1 MATTAELMAELNA
14 SQVSTDNDKEEKTE
28 RVRALF
34 QGLTFGS
41 ADEAEAFY
49 ESIFSDVSYDDA
61 LTEVRKKLSDYQ
73 DSDAIGSIMY
83 ETAGAAIPAIVAGF
97 FTGGSAT
104 AATGAK
110 LFPRLWQAAKIGM
123 AEGGIYAFN
132 TGEGDLGDRVSRVP
146 GGATIGALTGGSGK
160 GVSDVVTGFGSA
172 VIDKARR
179 MFGNRGSKAVE
190 TEIQRLASESG
201 KTVDEIVADV
211 ASGKLMVENV
221 TLRESVKAMVADG
234 GPSSARLK
242 TSFPERTKQTEAAAF
257 DELRSG
263 MTNIDNPNITQGM
276 GEIIDAERV
285 IEAGAR
291 APYNTQKVSGELL
304 TELRNIIKRMPKAA
318 ELAAQEMQQ
327 RTGAAPFYKI
337 NEAGEVVFNTIP
349 TAAQAEAIMAHSGR
363 IAQSFSEKTMTKGL
377 APSAFEVQNSLR
389 KQIDESVEGMKEIRA
404 ISALTFSKEDAF
416 KAGLTLINKSPEQ
429 ANILIQRMMNESVD
443 PSVLDALR
451 SGVMASIK
459 NDVSKAGGKSAAIR
473 KILKED
479 AKLKDLVEQLF
490 PEDSLDSLVNKLEI
504 AQGAKN
510 IENFALTG
518 SSTQSVDAAA
528 GRMGTGM
535 AEDVISLGNGNPA
548 AAARIA
554 AVLMQKMGIGL
565 SEKDKAKVVQVLL
578 STDPDEVRKALV
590 DESALASLATGL
602 KATLNQSV
610 YAGTQAPAV
619 VLAGNAGGNMSE
631 SLFSREER

>member
-14 SQVSTDNDKEEKTE
+14 SQVSTDNDIEEKTE

-73 DSDAIGSIMY
+73 DSDALGSIMY

-304 TELRNIIKRMPKAA
+304 TELRSIIKRMPKAA

-416 KAGLTLINKSPEQ
+416 DAGLTLINKSPEQ

>member
-1 MATTAELMAELNA
+1 MATTEELMAELRA
-14 SQVSTDNDKEEKTE
+14 TQVSTDNDIEEKTE

-73 DSDAIGSIMY
+73 DSDALGSIMY
-83 ETAGAAIPAIVAGF
+83 ETAGAAIPSIVAGF

-132 TGEGDLGDRVSRVP
+132 TGEGDLGNRASRVP
-146 GGATIGALTGGSGK
+146 GGATIGAITGGGGK
-160 GVSDVVTGFGSA
+160 GVSDVVTGLGSA

-179 MFGNRGSKAVE
+179 MFGKRGSKAVE

-201 KTVDEIVADV
+201 KTVDEIVDDV
-211 ASGKLMVENV
+211 ASGKLMVENF
-221 TLRESVKAMVADG
+221 TLREAVKAMVADG

-242 TSFPERTKQTEAAAF
+242 ASFPERTKQTESTAF
-257 DELRSG
+257 DELRAG
-263 MTNIDNPNITQGM
+263 MTDINNPNITQGM

-285 IEAGAR
+285 IEAGVR

-327 RTGAAPFYKI
+327 KTGAAPFYNI
-337 NEAGEVVFNTIP
+337 NKAGDVVFNTIP

-389 KQIDESVEGMKEIRA
+389 KQIDDSVEGMKDVRA
-404 ISALTFSKEDAF
+404 TSALTFSKEDAF
-416 KAGLTLINKSPEQ
+416 KEGLTLINKSPEQ
-429 ANILIQRMMNESVD
+429 ANILIQKMMDESVD
-443 PSVLDALR
+443 PSVLAALR
-451 SGVMASIK
+451 SGVMSSIK
-459 NDVSKAGGKSAAIR
+459 NDASKAGGKSAAIR

-479 AKLKDLVEQLF
+479 TKLKELIEQLF

-528 GRMGTGM
+528 NRMGTGM

-554 AVLMQKMGIGL
+554 AVLMQKMGMGL

-578 STDPDEVRKALV
+578 STDPDKVRKALV
-590 DESALASLATGL
+590 DESALASLASGL
-602 KATLNQSV
+602 KATLNQTA
-610 YAGTQAPAV
+610 YAGTQAPGA

-631 SLFSREER
+631 SLFYRGDR

>member
-1 MATTAELMAELNA
+1 MASTEELMAELKA
-14 SQVSTDNDKEEKTE
+14 TQVSTANDIEEKTE

-49 ESIFSDVSYDDA
+49 ESIFTDVSYDDA

-73 DSDAIGSIMY
+73 DSDALGSIMY

-104 AATGAK
+104 AATGAR

-132 TGEGDLGDRVSRVP
+132 TGEGDLGNRVSRVP
-146 GGATIGALTGGSGK
+146 GGAAFGAVTGGAGK
-160 GVSDVVTGFGSA
+160 GVGDLVTGLGSA

-201 KTVDEIVADV
+201 KTVDEIVDDV
-211 ASGKLMVENV
+211 ASGRLMVENS
-221 TLRESVKAMVADG
+221 TLREAVKAMVADG

-242 TSFPERTKQTEAAAF
+242 SSFPERTKQTEAAAF
-257 DELRSG
+257 DELRGG
-263 MTNIDNPNITQGM
+263 MTDIDNPNITQGM
-276 GEIIDAERV
+276 DEIINAERV

-291 APYNTQKVSGELL
+291 APYSTQKVSGELL
-304 TELRNIIKRMPKAA
+304 TELRSIIKRMPKAA

-327 RTGAAPFYKI
+327 KTGAAPFYKI

-429 ANILIQRMMNESVD
+429 ANILIQRMMDESVD
-443 PSVLDALR
+443 PSVLAALR
-451 SGVMASIK
+451 SGVMSSIK

-479 AKLKDLVEQLF
+479 TKLKELVEQLF

-528 GRMGTGM
+528 SRMGSGM
-535 AEDVISLGNGNPA
+535 AEDVISLGNANPA

-554 AVLMQKMGIGL
+554 AVLMQKMGMGL
-565 SEKDKAKVVQVLL
+565 SEKDKAKVVQILL

-602 KATLNQSV
+602 KATLNQTA
-610 YAGTQAPAV
+610 YAGTQAPGV
-619 VLAGNAGGNMSE
+619 VLAANAGGNMSE
-631 SLFSREER
+631 SLFQRGER

>member
-14 SQVSTDNDKEEKTE
+14 SQVSNTNDIEEKTE

-73 DSDAIGSIMY
+73 DSDALGSIMY

-104 AATGAK
+104 AATGAR

-132 TGEGDLGDRVSRVP
+132 TGEGDLGNRVSRVP
-146 GGATIGALTGGSGK
+146 GGAAFGAVTGGAGK
-160 GVSDVVTGFGSA
+160 GVGDLVTGLGSA

-221 TLRESVKAMVADG
+221 TLREAVKAMVADG

-242 TSFPERTKQTEAAAF
+242 ASFPERTKQTEAAAF
-257 DELRSG
+257 DELRGG
-263 MTNIDNPNITQGM
+263 MTDIDNPNITQGM
-276 GEIIDAERV
+276 DEIINAERV

-291 APYNTQKVSGELL
+291 APYSTQKVSGELL
-304 TELRNIIKRMPKAA
+304 TELRSIIKRMPKAA

-327 RTGAAPFYKI
+327 KTGAAPFYKI

-429 ANILIQRMMNESVD
+429 ANILIQRMMDESVD
-443 PSVLDALR
+443 PSVLAALR
-451 SGVMASIK
+451 SGVMSSIK
-459 NDVSKAGGKSAAIR
+459 NDASKAGGKSAAIR

-479 AKLKDLVEQLF
+479 TKLKELVEQLF

-602 KATLNQSV
+602 KATLNQSA

>member
-1 MATTAELMAELNA
+1 MATTQELMAELNA
-14 SQVSTDNDKEEKTE
+14 SQVSNTNDIEEKTE

-104 AATGAK
+104 AATGAR

-123 AEGGIYAFN
+123 TEGGIYAFN
-132 TGEGDLGDRVSRVP
+132 TGEGDLGDRASRVP
-146 GGATIGALTGGSGK
+146 GGATIGALTGGAGK
-160 GVSDVVTGFGSA
+160 GVGDVVTGFGSA

-242 TSFPERTKQTEAAAF
+242 NSFPERTKQTETDAF
-257 DELRSG
+257 DELRGG
-263 MTNIDNPNITQGM
+263 MTDIDNPNITQGM
-276 GEIIDAERV
+276 DKIIDAERV

-318 ELAAQEMQQ
+318 QLAAQEMQQ

-416 KAGLTLINKSPEQ
+416 DAGLTLINKSPEQ
-429 ANILIQRMMNESVD
+429 ANILIQRMMDESVD
-443 PSVLDALR
+443 PSVLAALR

-518 SSTQSVDAAA
+518 SSTQSVGAAA
-528 GRMGTGM
+528 NRMGTGM
-535 AEDVISLGNGNPA
+535 AEDVISLGNGNPV

>member
-1 MATTAELMAELNA
+1 
-14 SQVSTDNDKEEKTE
+14 
-28 RVRALF
+28 
-34 QGLTFGS
+34 
-41 ADEAEAFY
+41 
-49 ESIFSDVSYDDA
+49 
-61 LTEVRKKLSDYQ
+61 
-73 DSDAIGSIMY
+73 
-83 ETAGAAIPAIVAGF
+83 
-97 FTGGSAT
+97 
-104 AATGAK
+104 
-110 LFPRLWQAAKIGM
+110 QAAKIGM

-132 TGEGDLGDRVSRVP
+132 TGEGDLGNRASRVP
-146 GGATIGALTGGSGK
+146 GGATIGAITGGGGK
-160 GVSDVVTGFGSA
+160 GVSDLVTGLGSA

-179 MFGNRGSKAVE
+179 MFGKRGSKAVE

-201 KTVDEIVADV
+201 KTVDEIVDDV

-221 TLRESVKAMVADG
+221 TLREAVKAMVADG

-242 TSFPERTKQTEAAAF
+242 ASFPERTKQTESTAF
-257 DELRSG
+257 DELRAG
-263 MTNIDNPNITQGM
+263 MTDIDNPNITQGM
-276 GEIIDAERV
+276 GKIIDDERV
-285 IEAGAR
+285 IEAGVR
-291 APYNTQKVSGELL
+291 APFNTQKVSGELL

-318 ELAAQEMQQ
+318 QLAAQEMQQ
-327 RTGAAPFYKI
+327 KTGAAPFYKI

-389 KQIDESVEGMKEIRA
+389 KQIDESVPGMKEIRA
-404 ISALTFSKEDAF
+404 TSALTFSKEDAF
-416 KAGLTLINKSPEQ
+416 KEGLTLINKSPEQ
-429 ANILIQRMMNESVD
+429 ANILIQKMMDESVD
-443 PSVLDALR
+443 PSVLAALR
-451 SGVMASIK
+451 SGVMAAIK

-479 AKLKDLVEQLF
+479 TKLKDLVEQLF

-510 IENFALTG
+510 IENYTFTG

-554 AVLMQKMGIGL
+554 AVLMQKMGMGL

-578 STDPDEVRKALV
+578 STDPNKVRKALV
-590 DESALASLATGL
+590 DESALASLASGL
-602 KATLNQSV
+602 KATLNQAA
-610 YAGTQAPAV
+610 YAGAQAPGV

-631 SLFSREER
+631 SLFYRGER

>member
-1 MATTAELMAELNA
+1 MATTQELMAELNA
-14 SQVSTDNDKEEKTE
+14 SQVSNVADIEEKTE

-34 QGLTFGS
+34 QGLSFGS

-73 DSDAIGSIMY
+73 DSDVIGSIMY
-83 ETAGAAIPAIVAGF
+83 ETAGAAIPAIIAGF

-123 AEGGIYAFN
+123 TEGGIYAFN
-132 TGEGDLGDRVSRVP
+132 TGEGDLGERVSRVP
-146 GGATIGALTGGSGK
+146 GGLTIGGLTGGIGK
-160 GVSDVVTGFGSA
+160 GVSDLVTGLGSA

-179 MFGNRGSKAVE
+179 MVGNRGSKAVE
-190 TEIQRLASESG
+190 NEIQRLASESG
-201 KTVDEIVADV
+201 KTVDEIVEDV

-221 TLRESVKAMVADG
+221 TLREAVKAMVADG

-242 TSFPERTKQTEAAAF
+242 ASFPERTRQTEAAAF
-257 DELRSG
+257 DELRGG
-263 MTNIDNPNITQGM
+263 MTDINNPNITQGM

-285 IEAGAR
+285 IEAGVR

-304 TELRNIIKRMPKAA
+304 TELRKIIKRMPKAA
-318 ELAAQEMQQ
+318 QLAAQEMQQ
-327 RTGAAPFYKI
+327 KTGAAPFYKI

-389 KQIDESVEGMKEIRA
+389 KQIDESVEGMKEVRA

-416 KAGLTLINKSPEQ
+416 DAGLTLVNKSPEQ
-429 ANILIQRMMNESVD
+429 ANIIIQRMMNESVD
-443 PSVLDALR
+443 PSVLAALR

-490 PEDSLDSLVNKLEI
+490 PEESLGSLVNKLEI

-535 AEDVISLGNGNPA
+535 AEDVISLGNGNPV

-565 SEKDKAKVVQVLL
+565 SEKDKARVVQVLL
-578 STDPDEVRKALV
+578 STDPNEVRKALV
-590 DESALASLATGL
+590 DESAMASLANGI
-602 KATLNQSV
+602 KATLNQSA
-610 YAGTQAPAV
+610 YAATQAPAA
-619 VLAGNAGGNMSE
+619 VLAGNAGGNISE
-631 SLFSREER
+631 SLFSNKGQ

>member
-1 MATTAELMAELNA
+1 MATTQELMAELNA
-14 SQVSTDNDKEEKTE
+14 SQVSNTNDIEEKTE

-73 DSDAIGSIMY
+73 DNDALGSIMY

-123 AEGGIYAFN
+123 TEGGIYAFN
-132 TGEGDLGDRVSRVP
+132 TGEGDLGDRASRVP
-146 GGATIGALTGGSGK
+146 GGATIGALTGGAGK
-160 GVSDVVTGFGSA
+160 GVGDVVTGFGSA

-179 MFGNRGSKAVE
+179 MFGKRGSKAVE

-221 TLRESVKAMVADG
+221 TLREAVKAMVADG

-242 TSFPERTKQTEAAAF
+242 ASFPERTKQTEAAAF
-257 DELRSG
+257 DELRAG
-263 MTNIDNPNITQGM
+263 MTDIDNPNITQGM

-318 ELAAQEMQQ
+318 QLAAQEMQQ

-416 KAGLTLINKSPEQ
+416 DAGLTLINKSPEQ
-429 ANILIQRMMNESVD
+429 ANILIQRMMDESVD
-443 PSVLDALR
+443 PSVLAALR

-518 SSTQSVDAAA
+518 SSTQSVGAAA
-528 GRMGTGM
+528 NRMGTGM

-602 KATLNQSV
+602 KATLNQSA

>member
-1 MATTAELMAELNA
+1 MATTQELMAELNA
-14 SQVSTDNDKEEKTE
+14 SQVSNTNDIEEKTE

-73 DSDAIGSIMY
+73 DNDALGSIMY

-123 AEGGIYAFN
+123 TEGGIYAFN

-146 GGATIGALTGGSGK
+146 GGATIGALTGGAGK
-160 GVSDVVTGFGSA
+160 GVGDVVTGFGSA

-179 MFGNRGSKAVE
+179 MFGKRGSKAVE

-221 TLRESVKAMVADG
+221 TLREAVKAMVADG

-242 TSFPERTKQTEAAAF
+242 ASFPERTKQTEAAAF
-257 DELRSG
+257 DELRAG
-263 MTNIDNPNITQGM
+263 MTDIDNPNITQGM

-416 KAGLTLINKSPEQ
+416 DAGLTLINKSPEQ
-429 ANILIQRMMNESVD
+429 ANILIQRMMDESVD
-443 PSVLDALR
+443 PSVLAALR

-528 GRMGTGM
+528 SRMGSGM

-554 AVLMQKMGIGL
+554 AVLMQKMGMGL

-602 KATLNQSV
+602 KATLNQTA
-610 YAGTQAPAV
+610 YAGTQAPGV
-619 VLAGNAGGNMSE
+619 VLAANAGGNMSE
-631 SLFSREER
+631 SLFHRGER

>member
-1 MATTAELMAELNA
+1 MATTQELMAELNA
-14 SQVSTDNDKEEKTE
+14 SQVSNTNDIEEKTE

-104 AATGAK
+104 AATGAR

-123 AEGGIYAFN
+123 TEGGIYAFN

-146 GGATIGALTGGSGK
+146 GGATIGALTGGAGK
-160 GVSDVVTGFGSA
+160 GVGDVVTGFGSA

-221 TLRESVKAMVADG
+221 TLREAVKAMVADG

-242 TSFPERTKQTEAAAF
+242 ASFPERTKQTEAAAF
-257 DELRSG
+257 DELRGG
-263 MTNIDNPNITQGM
+263 MTDIDNPNITQGM
-276 GEIIDAERV
+276 DEIIDAERV

-318 ELAAQEMQQ
+318 QLAAQEMQQ

-429 ANILIQRMMNESVD
+429 ANILIQRMMDESVD
-443 PSVLDALR
+443 PSVLAALR

-528 GRMGTGM
+528 SRMGTGM

>member
-14 SQVSTDNDKEEKTE
+14 SQVSTDNDIEEKTE

-416 KAGLTLINKSPEQ
+416 DAGLTLINKSPEQ

>member
-1 MATTAELMAELNA
+1 MATTEELMAELRA
-14 SQVSTDNDKEEKTE
+14 TQVSTDNDIEEKTE

-73 DSDAIGSIMY
+73 DSDALGSIMY

-132 TGEGDLGDRVSRVP
+132 TGEGDLGNRASRVP
-146 GGATIGALTGGSGK
+146 GGATIGAITGGGGK
-160 GVSDVVTGFGSA
+160 GVSDLVTGLGSA

-179 MFGNRGSKAVE
+179 MFGKRGSKAVE

-201 KTVDEIVADV
+201 KTVDEIVDDV

-221 TLRESVKAMVADG
+221 TLREAVKAMVADG

-242 TSFPERTKQTEAAAF
+242 ASFPERTKQTESTAF
-257 DELRSG
+257 DELRAG
-263 MTNIDNPNITQGM
+263 MTDIDNPNITQGM
-276 GEIIDAERV
+276 GKIIDDERV

-291 APYNTQKVSGELL
+291 APFNTQKVSGELL

-318 ELAAQEMQQ
+318 QLAAQEMQQ

-389 KQIDESVEGMKEIRA
+389 KQIDESVPGMKEIRA
-404 ISALTFSKEDAF
+404 TSALTFSKEDAF
-416 KAGLTLINKSPEQ
+416 KEGLTLINKSPEQ
-429 ANILIQRMMNESVD
+429 ANILIQKMMDESVD
-443 PSVLDALR
+443 PSVLAALR
-451 SGVMASIK
+451 SGVMAAIK

-479 AKLKDLVEQLF
+479 TKLKDLVEQLF

-510 IENFALTG
+510 IENYTFTG

-554 AVLMQKMGIGL
+554 AVLMQKMGMGL

-578 STDPDEVRKALV
+578 STDPNKVRKALV
-590 DESALASLATGL
+590 DESALASLASGL
-602 KATLNQSV
+602 KATLNQAA
-610 YAGTQAPAV
+610 YAGAQAPGA

-631 SLFSREER
+631 SLFYRGER

>member
-1 MATTAELMAELNA
+1 
-14 SQVSTDNDKEEKTE
+14 
-28 RVRALF
+28 
-34 QGLTFGS
+34 
-41 ADEAEAFY
+41 
-49 ESIFSDVSYDDA
+49 
-61 LTEVRKKLSDYQ
+61 
-73 DSDAIGSIMY
+73 
-83 ETAGAAIPAIVAGF
+83 
-97 FTGGSAT
+97 
-104 AATGAK
+104 
-110 LFPRLWQAAKIGM
+110 M

-132 TGEGDLGDRVSRVP
+132 TGEGDLGNRVSRVP
-146 GGATIGALTGGSGK
+146 GGATFGAVTGGAGK
-160 GVSDVVTGFGSA
+160 GVGDLVTGLGSA

-201 KTVDEIVADV
+201 KTVDEIVDDV
-211 ASGKLMVENV
+211 ASGRLMVENS
-221 TLRESVKAMVADG
+221 TLREAVKAMVADG

-242 TSFPERTKQTEAAAF
+242 ASFPERTKQTEAAAF
-257 DELRSG
+257 DELRGG
-263 MTNIDNPNITQGM
+263 MTDIDNPNITQGM
-276 GEIIDAERV
+276 GKIIDAERV

-291 APYNTQKVSGELL
+291 APYSTQRVSGELL

-318 ELAAQEMQQ
+318 QLAAQEMQQ

-389 KQIDESVEGMKEIRA
+389 RQIDESVEGMKEIRA

-429 ANILIQRMMNESVD
+429 ANILIQRMMDESVD
-443 PSVLDALR
+443 PSVLAALR
-451 SGVMASIK
+451 SGVMSSIK
-459 NDVSKAGGKSAAIR
+459 NDASKAGGKSAAIR

-479 AKLKDLVEQLF
+479 TKLKELVEQLF

-528 GRMGTGM
+528 SRMGSGM

-554 AVLMQKMGIGL
+554 AVLMQKMGMGL

-602 KATLNQSV
+602 KATLNQTA
-610 YAGTQAPAV
+610 YAGTQAPGV
-619 VLAGNAGGNMSE
+619 VLAANAGGNMSE
-631 SLFSREER
+631 SLFQRGER

>member
-14 SQVSTDNDKEEKTE
+14 SQVSTDNDIEEKTE

-242 TSFPERTKQTEAAAF
+242 ASFPERTKQTEAAAF
-257 DELRSG
+257 DELRAG
-263 MTNIDNPNITQGM
+263 MTDIDNPNITQGM

-304 TELRNIIKRMPKAA
+304 TELRSIIKRMPKAA

-416 KAGLTLINKSPEQ
+416 DAGLTLINKSPEQ

>member
-14 SQVSTDNDKEEKTE
+14 SQVSNTNDIEEKTE

-49 ESIFSDVSYDDA
+49 ESIFTYVSYDDA

-73 DSDAIGSIMY
+73 DSDALGSIMY

-104 AATGAK
+104 AATGAR

-132 TGEGDLGDRVSRVP
+132 TGEGDLGNRVSRVP
-146 GGATIGALTGGSGK
+146 GGALTGAVTGGAGK
-160 GVSDVVTGFGSA
+160 GVGDVVTGFGSA

-242 TSFPERTKQTEAAAF
+242 NSFPERTKQTETDAF
-257 DELRSG
+257 DELRGG
-263 MTNIDNPNITQGM
+263 MTDIDNPNITQGM
-276 GEIIDAERV
+276 GKIIDAERV

-318 ELAAQEMQQ
+318 QLAAQEMQQ

-404 ISALTFSKEDAF
+404 ISALTFSKEVC
-416 KAGLTLINKSPEQ
+416 NKY
-429 ANILIQRMMNESVD
+429 
-443 PSVLDALR
+443 
-451 SGVMASIK
+451 K
-459 NDVSKAGGKSAAIR
+459 
-473 KILKED
+473 
-479 AKLKDLVEQLF
+479 
-490 PEDSLDSLVNKLEI
+490 
-504 AQGAKN
+504 
-510 IENFALTG
+510 
-518 SSTQSVDAAA
+518 
-528 GRMGTGM
+528 
-535 AEDVISLGNGNPA
+535 
-548 AAARIA
+548 
-554 AVLMQKMGIGL
+554 
-565 SEKDKAKVVQVLL
+565 
-578 STDPDEVRKALV
+578 
-590 DESALASLATGL
+590 
-602 KATLNQSV
+602 
-610 YAGTQAPAV
+610 
-619 VLAGNAGGNMSE
+619 
-631 SLFSREER
+631 

>member
-14 SQVSTDNDKEEKTE
+14 SQVSTDNDIEEKTE

-304 TELRNIIKRMPKAA
+304 TELRSIIKRMPKAA

-416 KAGLTLINKSPEQ
+416 DAGLTLINKSPEQ

>member
-14 SQVSTDNDKEEKTE
+14 SQVSTDNDIEEKTE

-578 STDPDEVRKALV
+578 STDPDEVRK
-590 DESALASLATGL
+590 
-602 KATLNQSV
+602 
-610 YAGTQAPAV
+610 P
-619 VLAGNAGGNMSE
+619 
-631 SLFSREER
+631 

>member
-1 MATTAELMAELNA
+1 MATTEELMAELRA
-14 SQVSTDNDKEEKTE
+14 TQVSTDNDIEEKTE

-123 AEGGIYAFN
+123 TEGGIYAFN

-146 GGATIGALTGGSGK
+146 GGVTLGALTGGAGK
-160 GVSDVVTGFGSA
+160 GVSDVVTGLGSA
-172 VIDKARR
+172 VVDKARR
-179 MFGNRGSKAVE
+179 MVGSRGSKAVE
-190 TEIQRLASESG
+190 NEIQRLASESG
-201 KTVDEIVADV
+201 KTVDEIVEDV

-221 TLRESVKAMVADG
+221 TLREAVKAMVADG

-242 TSFPERTKQTEAAAF
+242 ASFPERTRQTESAAF
-257 DELRSG
+257 DELRGG
-263 MTNIDNPNITQGM
+263 MTDINNPNITQGM

-291 APYNTQKVSGELL
+291 APYSTQRVSGELL

-327 RTGAAPFYKI
+327 KTGAAPFYKI

-416 KAGLTLINKSPEQ
+416 DAGLTLVNKSPEQ
-429 ANILIQRMMNESVD
+429 ANIIIQRMMNESVD
-443 PSVLDALR
+443 PSVLAALR

-565 SEKDKAKVVQVLL
+565 SEKDKARVVQVLL
-578 STDPDEVRKALV
+578 STDPNEVRKALV
-590 DESALASLATGL
+590 DESAMASLANGI
-602 KATLNQSV
+602 KSTLNQSA
-610 YAGTQAPAV
+610 YAATQAPAA
-619 VLAGNAGGNMSE
+619 VLAGNAGGNISE
-631 SLFSREER
+631 SLFSNKGQ

>member
-14 SQVSTDNDKEEKTE
+14 SQVSTDNDIEEKTE